1 MSRWLGGR
9 GLWAE
14 RASRT
19 IDSFLA
25 LMDGREAALVQFFF
39 SPSSSRSMEQEE
51 GSREDSELSVSIHLC
66 GIRVSWTELDAIS
79 PCH

>member
-25 LMDGREAALVQFFF
+25 LMDGREGR
-39 SPSSSRSMEQEE
+39 SRSILL
-51 GSREDSELSVSIHLC
+51 LSFFIQVN
-66 GIRVSWTELDAIS
+66 GAGGGK
-79 PCH
+79 